1 MQSLTK
7 SALDINCFYLA
18 KEGADFKKNRLLLLR
33 AFKGGNVG
41 FYRGVGYCRLLLLG
55 LGLFALWV

>member
-18 KEGADFKKNRLLLLR
+18 KEGADF
-33 AFKGGNVG
+33 FEIGS
-41 FYRGVGYCRLLLLG
+41 F
-55 LGLFALWV
+55 F